1 MSARVL
7 MTADAVGGVWTYA
20 IELARALAHE
30 GLKTTITTMGPQP
43 TTDRLAT
50 AADIPGLQIVSSDFR
65 LEWMDDPWRDVAA
78 AGDWLLQLESQV
90 QPIVVHL
97 NGFAHGALPWRA
109 PTLVVG
115 HSDVVSW
122 NAAVGSPIAGVRL
135 DAYRQAVAAG
145 LRSADWVAAPSA
157 AALRALVDHFGPLSR
172 TSVIPNGRDARR
184 FPPGEKESIVFTA
197 GRLWDD
203 AKNIAAVTSIAAS
216 LPWPVVVAG
225 EGDSGGAVSHV
236 GQLSEPQMANWLGR
250 ASIAALPAKYEP
262 FGLVAMEAA
271 LAGCALVLGDI
282 PSLREVWGSAA
293 EFVDPADHG
302 ALRSAIVRLIDA
314 PARRRAR
321 ADAAR
326 QRALE
331 FTPARMAR
339 AYLDAYRCAAA
350 RRDLRRIACAS

>member
-20 IELARALAHE
+20 IELARALALE
-30 GLKTTITTMGPQP
+30 GLATTIATMGPRP
-43 TTDRLAT
+43 TADRLRT
-50 AADIPGLQIVSSDFR
+50 AADIAGLEIVSSDFR
-65 LEWMDDPWRDVAA
+65 LEWMDDPWRDVEA
-78 AGDWLLQLESQV
+78 AGDWLLQLESQIH
-90 QPIVVHL
+90 PIVVHL

-122 NAAVGSPIAGVRL
+122 SESVGSPIDAVRL
-135 DAYRQAVAAG
+135 DAYRGVVATG

-157 AALRALVDHFGPLSR
+157 AALRALQAHFGPLAR
-172 TSVIPNGRDARR
+172 TSVIPNGRDALR
-184 FPPGEKESIVFTA
+184 FQPVEKEPVVFTA
-197 GRLWDD
+197 GRVWDE

-225 EGDSGGAVSHV
+225 DGDAGGAVSHV
-236 GQLSEPQMANWLGR
+236 GRLSEPEMARWLGR
-250 ASIAALPAKYEP
+250 ASIVALPARYEP
-262 FGLVAMEAA
+262 FGLVAVEAA

-282 PSLREVWGSAA
+282 PSLREVWGPAA
-293 EFVDPADHG
+293 EFVDPADRD
-302 ALRSAIVRLIDA
+302 ALRLAIVRLIEA
-314 PARRRAR
+314 PEWRRAR

-326 QRALE
+326 RRALE

-339 AYLDAYRCAAA
+339 QYVDAYGCAAA